1 MTIKERAE
9 VVVGEIRFS
18 SSLTSDASVIERAI
32 TEAVAEDR
40 EACAKEACAKEAE
53 EEASMWRATG
63 GYHTAI
69 RISKRIRAR
78 KP

>member
-9 VVVGEIRFS
+9 TVVGEIRFS

-32 TEAVAEDR
+32 TEAVREHNEECVNAVIMIRDEITTTMEDAI
-40 EACAKEACAKEAE
+40 EA
-53 EEASMWRATG
+53 
-63 GYHTAI
+63 
-69 RISKRIRAR
+69 IRAR